1 MWEAMETGAREIRV
15 GEAEERKSE
24 GGSQKEERR
33 KG

>member
-15 GEAEERKSE
+15 GEVEGRRSK
-24 GGSQKEERR
+24 GGSQKKERR